1 MAIIKNY
8 KTGELFTPKTAKAFI
23 MKELH
28 LTTYAEYKSTIE
40 KTRNQIRN
48 YETLTGQESTYKS
61 PQELIIAEIKGTKHY
76 GKASREIQTIRA
88 TSSASN
94 KNFKAQQE
102 RKKKKIE
109 ETGKNPPPTAAEQ
122 RTADVV
128 FKQWSGL
135 IRLHPTSDPA
145 KAFAEFKTGEITLE
159 QLLKRLRDYGRALNS
174 QRKSAAGA
182 AGGKAREF
190 RAATM
195 YE

>member
-8 KTGELFTPKTAKAFI
+8 KTGELFTPKTAKAYI

-28 LTTYAEYKSTIE
+28 IETYAEYKSMIE

-61 PQELIIAEIKGTKHY
+61 PQEFIIAEIKGQKHY
-76 GKASREIQTIRA
+76 GKPSREIQTIRA

-102 RKKKKIE
+102 RKQKKIE
-109 ETGKNPPPTAAEQ
+109 ETGKNPPPTESEKRIAE
-122 RTADVV
+122 TV
-128 FKQWSGL
+128 FKQWAGL
-135 IRLHPTSDPA
+135 IRLHPTSEAA
-145 KAFAEFKTGEITLE
+145 KAFAEFKTGEINID
-159 QLLKRLRDYGRALNS
+159 QLLKRLRDYGQALNS
-174 QRKSAAGA
+174 QRKSAAAA

-190 RAATM
+190 RAATI